1 MERER
6 AERSGSRTSSSSDTD
21 TDTVSEPDLCSNSE
35 DTASEPEHLETRRC
49 GALLA
54 FSDPASLGQKGK
66 QGGEQESEPDS
77 TEEKMRNKDD
87 HESDEEDEMVN
98 SHRVSMKQYTDV
110 FKAFCSAFRC
120 LQTVR
125 TGVFPNTS
133 KYLSENRCQK
143 F

>member
-21 TDTVSEPDLCSNSE
+21 SDTVSEPDSCSNSE

-54 FSDPASLGQKGK
+54 FTNTASLGQKGK
-66 QGGEQESEPDS
+66 QGGEQESENDS
-77 TEEKMRNKDD
+77 KEEKMRNKDD
-87 HESDEEDEMVN
+87 DEEEDEMVN
-98 SHRVSMKQYTDV
+98 SHPISMKQHTDV
-110 FKAFCSAFRC
+110 FKAFCPAFRC

-133 KYLSENRCQK
+133 KYLSESRCQK